1 MVSDKFYA
9 IVAGVG
15 PGTGR
20 SVALRFSEAYPV
32 VLLARHLES
41 YDDVVVQ
48 INKAGGRAIGISTDA
63 TDKSSLAS
71 AFETIKKEFKNL
83 QLVAAIYN
91 IRPNSRPSR
100 KPFLEL
106 HLQDLDTS
114 LDGNVYVPIHES
126 PFIRASVSL
135 TECHI
140 KVAVSSLLLK
150 VYCHHFS
157 NLWIAL
163 LTHQL

>member
-1 MVSDKFYA
+1 MVSDKYFA

-20 SVALRFSEAYPV
+20 SVAIRFSEAYPV
-32 VLLARHLES
+32 VLLARRPES
-41 YDDVVVQ
+41 YNDVVAQ
-48 INKAGGRAIGISTDA
+48 INKAGGRAIGITADA
-63 TDKSSLAS
+63 TNESSLAS
-71 AFETIKKEFKNL
+71 AFESIKKEFQDL

-91 IRPNSRPSR
+91 VRPNSRPSR

-106 HLQDLDTS
+106 NLQDLDAS
-114 LDGNVYVPIHES
+114 LNGNVYVPIYERL
-126 PFIRASVSL
+126 FIQAIVSL
-135 TECHI
+135 TERHI
-140 KVAVSSLLLK
+140 TAAVSSILLR

-163 LTHQL
+163 L